1 VTRLLHLG
9 FAVVLAVAL
18 ASAVD
23 APHRIISA
31 SPSITEILY
40 GVGAFDE
47 VVAVTEYDT
56 YPPAVKSLPHIGK
69 WENTDLEKIAILR
82 PDLVLFI
89 QAQAPFIEPPLRQLG
104 IQYLPVPSRSLDDV
118 FTAMDLIG
126 KATHHETGASEL
138 AARVHA
144 KLDAVQARTRGL
156 PRQRVLLIV
165 DRTPGTL
172 RDLYSATR
180 GSFLC
185 DLVEVAGG
193 ECVGA
198 PERTGYGKISKEAVV
213 ALAPDIVIDFVHGSN
228 TRLGEDPQTV
238 WRDLPELRAVRDG
251 RVYPVREEFAPH
263 PSQFVAD
270 TAEVFLRIIHPET
283 NAGKSAR

>member
-1 VTRLLHLG
+1 MRRFLHL
-9 FAVVLAVAL
+9 AVLAAWGAAL
-18 ASAVD
+18 ACAAD

-40 GVGAFDE
+40 GVGAFDR
-47 VVAVTEYDT
+47 VIAVTEYDT

-89 QAQAPFIEPPLRQLG
+89 EPQAPFIEPQLRQLG
-104 IQYLPVPSRSLDDV
+104 IRYLPVPSRSLDDV
-118 FTAMDLIG
+118 FAAIDLIG
-126 KATHHETGASEL
+126 KTTGHEGQAKEL

-144 KLDAVQARTRGL
+144 RLDAVRAQARGL
-156 PRQRVLLIV
+156 ARRRVLLIV

-172 RDLYSATR
+172 RDLYTATR

-185 DLVEVAGG
+185 DVVEVADG

-198 PERTGYGKISKEAVV
+198 AERLGYGKIGKEAVV
-213 ALAPDIVIDFVHGSN
+213 ALAPDVVIDFVHGSN
-228 TRLGEDPQTV
+228 SRLGEDLQAV
-238 WRDLPELRAVRDG
+238 WRDLPELRAVREG
-251 RVYPVREEFAPH
+251 HVYPVNEEFVPH

-270 TAEVFLRIIHPET
+270 TAEVFFRILHPEAHT
-283 NAGKSAR
+283 GKSAR